1 MPTNSQAKNRAR
13 TRRKLIVI
21 SPIVAAIAVTWTSLP
36 ITPVKDHLASPKSY
50 AKRLYMRQGG
60 NTHQWSCLE
69 RLWTMESN
77 WRVEAQGSKTT
88 QGKAFGIAQALPAD
102 KMAQMG
108 SDYKSNY
115 QTQIRW
121 GLLYIKLHWN
131 NDSCLALRHEIR
143 KGWY

>member
-1 MPTNSQAKNRAR
+1 MSTNSQAHTRVRKAR
-13 TRRKLIVI
+13 RLHFYAASLATVGLVWI
-21 SPIVAAIAVTWTSLP
+21 SMPY
-36 ITPVKDHLASPKSY
+36 TPVKERTASPKSY
-50 AKRLYMRQGG
+50 AKRLYMQQGG
-60 NTHQWSCLE
+60 NASQWACLD

-77 WRVEAQGSKTT
+77 WRVNAVGDKTT
-88 QGKAFGIAQALPAD
+88 QGRAIGIAQALPAD

-108 SDYKSNY
+108 LDYKSNY

-131 NDSCLALRHEIR
+131 NNACVALRHELR

>member
-1 MPTNSQAKNRAR
+1 MSW
-13 TRRKLIVI
+13 I
-21 SPIVAAIAVTWTSLP
+21 SFSVKPVAERI
-36 ITPVKDHLASPKSY
+36 ASPKSY
-50 AKRLYMRQGG
+50 AKTLYKRQGG
-60 NTHQWSCLE
+60 TAKQWACLD

-77 WRVEAQGSKTT
+77 WRVNAVGDKTT
-88 QGKAFGIAQALPAD
+88 QGRAIGIAQALPAE

-108 SDYKSNY
+108 SDYKVNY

>member
-1 MPTNSQAKNRAR
+1 MSTNSQAAR
-13 TRRKLIVI
+13 RVHTRRKLLVL
-21 SPIVAAIAVTWTSLP
+21 SPIVAAVAVSWTTLP
-36 ITPVKDHLASPKSY
+36 IAPVKDRLASPKSY
-50 AKRLYMRQGG
+50 AKALYKRQGG
-60 NTHQWSCLE
+60 DAKQWACLD

-77 WRVEAQGSKTT
+77 WRVKAEGSKTT

-102 KMAQMG
+102 KMAQIG
-108 SDYKSNY
+108 LDYKSNY

>member
-1 MPTNSQAKNRAR
+1 MSTNSQAAR
-13 TRRKLIVI
+13 RVHTRRKLLVL
-21 SPIVAAIAVTWTSLP
+21 SPIVAAVVVSWTSLP
-36 ITPVKDHLASPKSY
+36 VTPVKDLPASPKSY
-50 AKRLYMRQGG
+50 AKRLYMQQGG
-60 NTHQWSCLE
+60 DAKQWACLD

-77 WRVEAQGSKTT
+77 WRVKAEGSKTT
-88 QGKAFGIAQALPAD
+88 QGKAFGIPQALPAS

-108 SDYKSNY
+108 SDYKTNY